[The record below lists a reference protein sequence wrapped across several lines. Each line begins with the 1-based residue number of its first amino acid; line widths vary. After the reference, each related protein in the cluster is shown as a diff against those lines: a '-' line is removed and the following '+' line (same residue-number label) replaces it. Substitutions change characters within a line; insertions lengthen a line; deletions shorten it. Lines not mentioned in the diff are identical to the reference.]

1 MKRILV
7 AAAMTAMLAGPAYA
21 QFKSM
26 GGATPAKQLEQQKEA
41 EREQT
46 EKQYN
51 DQMKRLKQQPAAE
64 TKKDPWAGVRP
75 APEGNPSKR

>member
-7 AAAMTAMLAGPAYA
+7 AAAMTAVLAGPASS
-21 QFKSM
+21 QFKQQ
-26 GGATPAKQLEQQKEA
+26 GGATPGRQLEIQKEA

-51 DQMKRLKQQPAAE
+51 ETMKRLKQQPAAE
-64 TKKDPWAGVRP
+64 TKKDPWAGVREV
-75 APEGNPSKR
+75 PEANPKR